1 MSEDLTLATLA
12 VPDDPESDED
22 QEPSLVWGRLI
33 PLQRDLPDICKSS
46 FLSLHG
52 FRHPQINRSH
62 FIALQETEVT
72 LGRSKE
78 CTFVISGRKISSEHC
93 KITKVPCVLQSFGCC
108 CAF

>member
-52 FRHPQINRSH
+52 FRHPKLTVLFVSFHSASRDRGD
-62 FIALQETEVT
+62 LRQEQGVHICDFWE
-72 LGRSKE
+72 E
-78 CTFVISGRKISSEHC
+78 N
-93 KITKVPCVLQSFGCC
+93 
-108 CAF
+108 